1 MEAGSNKRSG
11 CMTADVS
18 GSASLATLILSPSEE
33 NRATS
38 LSVAQVA
45 VTFSARIGSLTVP
58 PFMPRTHG
66 INVGGLRQ
74 LADGLTGTVSTTP
87 RGESGEDRRNRQFR
101 QGIAN
106 RPGKACCIQQIVD
119 LEENRRSA
127 AAALASASA
136 PEHS

>member
-1 MEAGSNKRSG
+1 MNASQLTPYVCPRLRSSKNDRVEAGSNKRSG

-33 NRATS
+33 NRTTS

-66 INVGGLRQ
+66 INVKGLRQ
-74 LADGLTGTVSTTP
+74 LADGLTGT
-87 RGESGEDRRNRQFR
+87 
-101 QGIAN
+101 
-106 RPGKACCIQQIVD
+106 
-119 LEENRRSA
+119 
-127 AAALASASA
+127 
-136 PEHS
+136 